1 MICLDLVPGVDGPQV
16 VLTWFLVW
24 MVLNC
29 SDLVPG
35 VDGPQIVLEGMWRVG
50 SHQGV
55 DLHVRTVPD
64 EGIMLILI

>member
-1 MICLDLVPGVDGPQV
+1 
-16 VLTWFLVW
+16 